1 MRTRKFAPRVGRDA
15 AIFCAAVM
23 EYLCA
28 EVLEV
33 SGDLCKESGKR
44 RLMPRHIELAIR
56 NDDDLARHFQN
67 KTVLG
72 GGVTPYINPCVLKK
86 KK

>member
-23 EYLCA
+23 EYICA

-33 SGDLCKESGKR
+33 SGTVCSESGKV
-44 RLMPRHIELAIR
+44 RLTPRHIELSVR
-56 NDDDLARHFQN
+56 NDPDLCRFF
-67 KTVLG
+67 
-72 GGVTPYINPCVLKK
+72 
-86 KK
+86 

>member
-1 MRTRKFAPRVGRDA
+1 MRAGSSRVGA
-15 AIFCAAVM
+15 GAPVFMAAVM